1 MMRRPKERVR
11 PADGDKV
18 NDSTVDVDLVPAQ
31 RLGVVLR
38 RAREQRGLTHA
49 EVAARAGAVF
59 TEATLRAVE
68 DGDARLDAAGVEAV
82 ARALDV
88 EVSEL
93 VPARA
98 DLVIDLDRGT
108 IAAGE
113 GSRAVGGD
121 TDEILTQYLALVY
134 TLRGIEP
141 GTPIPLRDVDLAVL
155 SSALMIDT
163 DVVKTKLVTLM
174 VEPPAIVSAR
184 TRLLRRKVIIPAA
197 GILVGATAVG
207 ALVFVL
213 NDGSADPADTGSRV
227 GQAVVV
233 AAEVELAPPLVAERD
248 AEGRVTVRERT
259 GEAEPGAAPALQP
272 EVELIPPL
280 VVERGAE
287 GGTVPSGSVELIPPL
302 VVERGE
308 DAPGSFD

>member
-1 MMRRPKERVR
+1 MMPRPKERVR
-11 PADGDKV
+11 PADGDEV
-18 NDSTVDVDLVPAQ
+18 NGSTVDVDLVPAR

-49 EVAARAGAVF
+49 EVSARAGAVF

-68 DGDARLDAAGVEAV
+68 DGDARFDAVGVDAV
-82 ARALDV
+82 AGALDV
-88 EVSEL
+88 EVREL

-113 GSRAVGGD
+113 GSRSVGGD
-121 TDEILTQYLALVY
+121 SDEILAQYLALVY
-134 TLRGIEP
+134 TLRDMEP
-141 GTPIPLRDVDLAVL
+141 GTPTPLREVDLAVL
-155 SSALMIDT
+155 SRALQLDT
-163 DVVKTKLVTLM
+163 DAVKTKLVTLM

-207 ALVFVL
+207 ALVFIL
-213 NDGSADPADTGSRV
+213 NDGSPEPVDTGSRV
-227 GQAVVV
+227 GQAVVF
-233 AAEVELAPPLVAERD
+233 D
-248 AEGRVTVRERT
+248 T
-259 GEAEPGAAPALQP
+259 
-272 EVELIPPL
+272 EVELISPL

-287 GGTVPSGSVELIPPL
+287 GEIVPSGSVELIPPF

-308 DAPGSFD
+308 DVPGSFD